1 METFL
6 TILLD
11 GLQFSSYL
19 FIVSAGL
26 TIIFGVMK
34 ILNVA
39 HGSFYA
45 WGAYT
50 AAFFI
55 GKFSDM
61 GMPDAIGFLIIVAAA
76 IVVGLILGFVIEQGI
91 LKYMYHRDEV
101 LIVLATFGLFLVLED
116 IILIAFGTD
125 PYFAYQPMALLDSVE
140 LGGIVRDVYGLTLIA
155 VAALVALGC
164 WYLLN
169 KTKWGT
175 LLKAVIYDREMGISM
190 GINVPLVY
198 TLTFIGGAILGGLGG
213 AYIAPTISVAPGLG
227 TEVIVLSFAVVVVGG
242 MGSIAGAAIGS
253 IIIGNNK
260 NRMVNVVVV
269 DPPEPFISF
278 RYRCDSRFELT
289 QLEDMLVDNKSYG
302 LFVIDRSEAAYGIA
316 SGKRI
321 HVQEHLVSNIMGKHR
336 QGGQSAQRFERLI
349 EEAAHNF
356 FKRATE
362 HACNYWLPNLENI
375 QAVII
380 GGPGAT
386 KDFVVKND
394 YFHHEITKK
403 IAKTTFDVG
412 YSNESGVREL
422 VDNAGDLMGEIEL
435 DQERQS
441 MNVFLRELVQQQP
454 KATYGEAMIRQAL
467 EGGAVSTLLISE
479 SLRKNIV
486 ELECQSCQHTWSATL
501 NRNQALPACPSCKAK
516 DDAIKEVGSKSLID
530 HLSELALASRS
541 EVVFISIDT
550 EEGAQLMNGFGG
562 LAAVLR
568 YPIM

>member
-34 ILNVA
+34 ILNVC

-61 GMPDAIGFLIIVAAA
+61 GMPDALGFLIIIAAA
-76 IVVGLILGFVIEQGI
+76 IAVGLVLGFIIEQGI

-125 PYFAYQPMALLDSVE
+125 PYFAYQPMALLDAVE
-140 LGGIVRDVYGLTLIA
+140 LGGIIRDVYGLTLIG
-155 VAALVALGC
+155 VAALVAVGC
-164 WYLLN
+164 WWLLN

-198 TLTFIGGAILGGLGG
+198 TMTFIGGAILGGLGG

-253 IIIGNNK
+253 
-260 NRMVNVVVV
+260 
-269 DPPEPFISF
+269 
-278 RYRCDSRFELT
+278 
-289 QLEDMLVDNKSYG
+289 
-302 LFVIDRSEAAYGIA
+302 
-316 SGKRI
+316 
-321 HVQEHLVSNIMGKHR
+321 
-336 QGGQSAQRFERLI
+336 
-349 EEAAHNF
+349 
-356 FKRATE
+356 
-362 HACNYWLPNLENI
+362 
-375 QAVII
+375 VII
-380 GGPGAT
+380 GLLRALAVHELPQVEL
-386 KDFVVKND
+386 FVVFAVMAIVLVFRPEGLFAPAKPR
-394 YFHHEITKK
+394 K
-403 IAKTTFDVG
+403 I
-412 YSNESGVREL
+412 
-422 VDNAGDLMGEIEL
+422 
-435 DQERQS
+435 
-441 MNVFLRELVQQQP
+441 
-454 KATYGEAMIRQAL
+454 
-467 EGGAVSTLLISE
+467 
-479 SLRKNIV
+479 
-486 ELECQSCQHTWSATL
+486 
-501 NRNQALPACPSCKAK
+501 
-516 DDAIKEVGSKSLID
+516 
-530 HLSELALASRS
+530 
-541 EVVFISIDT
+541 
-550 EEGAQLMNGFGG
+550 
-562 LAAVLR
+562 
-568 YPIM
+568 

>member
-1 METFL
+1 MELFLTLLLSFYYGGSVVEAAL

-61 GMPDAIGFLIIVAAA
+61 GLPDALGFLIIVAAA
-76 IVVGLILGFVIEQGI
+76 IVVGVILGFIIEQGI
-91 LKYMYHRDEV
+91 LKHMYERDEV

-140 LGGIVRDVYGLTLIA
+140 LGGITRDVYGMTLIG
-155 VAALVALGC
+155 VAAVVAVGC
-164 WYLLN
+164 WWLLN

-175 LLKAVIYDREMGISM
+175 LLKAVIFDREMGISM

-253 IIIGNNK
+253 LIIGIL
-260 NRMVNVVVV
+260 RAIAVHELPQVELFVVFAVMAIV
-269 DPPEPFISF
+269 LVFRPE
-278 RYRCDSRFELT
+278 
-289 QLEDMLVDNKSYG
+289 G
-302 LFVIDRSEAAYGIA
+302 LFAPAKPR
-316 SGKRI
+316 
-321 HVQEHLVSNIMGKHR
+321 
-336 QGGQSAQRFERLI
+336 
-349 EEAAHNF
+349 
-356 FKRATE
+356 
-362 HACNYWLPNLENI
+362 
-375 QAVII
+375 
-380 GGPGAT
+380 
-386 KDFVVKND
+386 
-394 YFHHEITKK
+394 K
-403 IAKTTFDVG
+403 I
-412 YSNESGVREL
+412 
-422 VDNAGDLMGEIEL
+422 
-435 DQERQS
+435 
-441 MNVFLRELVQQQP
+441 
-454 KATYGEAMIRQAL
+454 
-467 EGGAVSTLLISE
+467 
-479 SLRKNIV
+479 
-486 ELECQSCQHTWSATL
+486 
-501 NRNQALPACPSCKAK
+501 
-516 DDAIKEVGSKSLID
+516 
-530 HLSELALASRS
+530 
-541 EVVFISIDT
+541 
-550 EEGAQLMNGFGG
+550 
-562 LAAVLR
+562 
-568 YPIM
+568 

>member
-61 GMPDAIGFLIIVAAA
+61 GMPDALGFLIIIAAA
-76 IVVGLILGFVIEQGI
+76 ISVGLVLGFIIEQGL

-125 PYFAYQPMALLDSVE
+125 PYFAYQPMALLDAVE
-140 LGGIVRDVYGLTLIA
+140 IGGIIRDVYGLTLIG
-155 VAALVALGC
+155 VAALVAVGC
-164 WYLLN
+164 WWLLN

-190 GINVPLVY
+190 GINVPMVY
-198 TLTFIGGAILGGLGG
+198 TMTFIGGAVLGGLGG

-253 IIIGNNK
+253 
-260 NRMVNVVVV
+260 
-269 DPPEPFISF
+269 
-278 RYRCDSRFELT
+278 
-289 QLEDMLVDNKSYG
+289 
-302 LFVIDRSEAAYGIA
+302 
-316 SGKRI
+316 
-321 HVQEHLVSNIMGKHR
+321 
-336 QGGQSAQRFERLI
+336 
-349 EEAAHNF
+349 
-356 FKRATE
+356 
-362 HACNYWLPNLENI
+362 
-375 QAVII
+375 VII
-380 GGPGAT
+380 GLLRALAVHELPQVEL
-386 KDFVVKND
+386 FVVFAVMAIVLVFRPEGLFAPAKPR
-394 YFHHEITKK
+394 K
-403 IAKTTFDVG
+403 I
-412 YSNESGVREL
+412 
-422 VDNAGDLMGEIEL
+422 
-435 DQERQS
+435 
-441 MNVFLRELVQQQP
+441 
-454 KATYGEAMIRQAL
+454 
-467 EGGAVSTLLISE
+467 
-479 SLRKNIV
+479 
-486 ELECQSCQHTWSATL
+486 
-501 NRNQALPACPSCKAK
+501 
-516 DDAIKEVGSKSLID
+516 
-530 HLSELALASRS
+530 
-541 EVVFISIDT
+541 
-550 EEGAQLMNGFGG
+550 
-562 LAAVLR
+562 
-568 YPIM
+568 

>member
-11 GLQFSSYL
+11 GLQFSAYL

-61 GMPDAIGFLIIVAAA
+61 GMPDAMGFLIIIIAA
-76 IVVGLILGFVIEQGI
+76 IVVGLVLGFIIEQGI

-140 LGGIVRDVYGLTLIA
+140 LGGITRDVYGITLIG
-155 VAALVALGC
+155 VAAVVAVGC
-164 WYLLN
+164 WWLLN
-169 KTKWGT
+169 RTKWGT
-175 LLKAVIYDREMGISM
+175 LLKAVIFDREMGISM

-253 IIIGNNK
+253 LIIGLL
-260 NRMVNVVVV
+260 RAIAVHELPQVELFVVFAVMAVV
-269 DPPEPFISF
+269 LVFRPE
-278 RYRCDSRFELT
+278 
-289 QLEDMLVDNKSYG
+289 G
-302 LFVIDRSEAAYGIA
+302 LFAPAKPR
-316 SGKRI
+316 
-321 HVQEHLVSNIMGKHR
+321 
-336 QGGQSAQRFERLI
+336 
-349 EEAAHNF
+349 
-356 FKRATE
+356 
-362 HACNYWLPNLENI
+362 
-375 QAVII
+375 
-380 GGPGAT
+380 
-386 KDFVVKND
+386 
-394 YFHHEITKK
+394 K
-403 IAKTTFDVG
+403 I
-412 YSNESGVREL
+412 
-422 VDNAGDLMGEIEL
+422 
-435 DQERQS
+435 
-441 MNVFLRELVQQQP
+441 
-454 KATYGEAMIRQAL
+454 
-467 EGGAVSTLLISE
+467 
-479 SLRKNIV
+479 
-486 ELECQSCQHTWSATL
+486 
-501 NRNQALPACPSCKAK
+501 
-516 DDAIKEVGSKSLID
+516 
-530 HLSELALASRS
+530 
-541 EVVFISIDT
+541 
-550 EEGAQLMNGFGG
+550 
-562 LAAVLR
+562 
-568 YPIM
+568 

>member
-61 GMPDAIGFLIIVAAA
+61 GMPDALGFLIIIAAA
-76 IVVGLILGFVIEQGI
+76 ISVGLVLGFIIEQGL

-125 PYFAYQPMALLDSVE
+125 PYFAYQPMALLDAVE
-140 LGGIVRDVYGLTLIA
+140 IGGIIRDVYGLTLIG
-155 VAALVALGC
+155 VATLVAVGC
-164 WYLLN
+164 WWLLN

-190 GINVPLVY
+190 GINVPMVY

-253 IIIGNNK
+253 
-260 NRMVNVVVV
+260 
-269 DPPEPFISF
+269 
-278 RYRCDSRFELT
+278 
-289 QLEDMLVDNKSYG
+289 
-302 LFVIDRSEAAYGIA
+302 
-316 SGKRI
+316 
-321 HVQEHLVSNIMGKHR
+321 
-336 QGGQSAQRFERLI
+336 
-349 EEAAHNF
+349 
-356 FKRATE
+356 
-362 HACNYWLPNLENI
+362 
-375 QAVII
+375 VII
-380 GGPGAT
+380 GLLRALAVHELPQVEL
-386 KDFVVKND
+386 FVVFAVMAIVLVFRPEGLFAPAKPR
-394 YFHHEITKK
+394 K
-403 IAKTTFDVG
+403 I
-412 YSNESGVREL
+412 
-422 VDNAGDLMGEIEL
+422 
-435 DQERQS
+435 
-441 MNVFLRELVQQQP
+441 
-454 KATYGEAMIRQAL
+454 
-467 EGGAVSTLLISE
+467 
-479 SLRKNIV
+479 
-486 ELECQSCQHTWSATL
+486 
-501 NRNQALPACPSCKAK
+501 
-516 DDAIKEVGSKSLID
+516 
-530 HLSELALASRS
+530 
-541 EVVFISIDT
+541 
-550 EEGAQLMNGFGG
+550 
-562 LAAVLR
+562 
-568 YPIM
+568 

>member
-61 GMPDAIGFLIIVAAA
+61 GMPDAIGFLVIIVAA
-76 IVVGLILGFVIEQGI
+76 IVVGLILGFIIEQGI
-91 LKYMYHRDEV
+91 LRYMYQRDEV

-125 PYFAYQPMALLDSVE
+125 PYFAYQPMALLGSVE
-140 LGGIVRDVYGLTLIA
+140 LGGITRDVYGLTLIG
-155 VAALVALGC
+155 VAALVAVGC

-198 TLTFIGGAILGGLGG
+198 TLTFIGGAVLGGLGG

-253 IIIGNNK
+253 LIIGIL
-260 NRMVNVVVV
+260 RAIAVHELPQVELFVVFAVMAVV
-269 DPPEPFISF
+269 LVFRPE
-278 RYRCDSRFELT
+278 
-289 QLEDMLVDNKSYG
+289 G
-302 LFVIDRSEAAYGIA
+302 LFAPAKPR
-316 SGKRI
+316 
-321 HVQEHLVSNIMGKHR
+321 
-336 QGGQSAQRFERLI
+336 
-349 EEAAHNF
+349 
-356 FKRATE
+356 
-362 HACNYWLPNLENI
+362 
-375 QAVII
+375 
-380 GGPGAT
+380 
-386 KDFVVKND
+386 
-394 YFHHEITKK
+394 K
-403 IAKTTFDVG
+403 I
-412 YSNESGVREL
+412 
-422 VDNAGDLMGEIEL
+422 
-435 DQERQS
+435 
-441 MNVFLRELVQQQP
+441 
-454 KATYGEAMIRQAL
+454 
-467 EGGAVSTLLISE
+467 
-479 SLRKNIV
+479 
-486 ELECQSCQHTWSATL
+486 
-501 NRNQALPACPSCKAK
+501 
-516 DDAIKEVGSKSLID
+516 
-530 HLSELALASRS
+530 
-541 EVVFISIDT
+541 
-550 EEGAQLMNGFGG
+550 
-562 LAAVLR
+562 
-568 YPIM
+568 

>member
-1 METFL
+1 MEAAL

-61 GMPDAIGFLIIVAAA
+61 GLPDALGFLIIVAAA
-76 IVVGLILGFVIEQGI
+76 IVVGVILGFIIEQGI
-91 LKYMYHRDEV
+91 LKHMYERDEV

-140 LGGIVRDVYGLTLIA
+140 LGGITRDVYGMTLIG
-155 VAALVALGC
+155 VAAVVAVDC
-164 WYLLN
+164 WWLLN

-175 LLKAVIYDREMGISM
+175 LLKAVIFDREMGISM

-253 IIIGNNK
+253 LIIGIL
-260 NRMVNVVVV
+260 RAIAVHELPQVELFVVFAVMAIV
-269 DPPEPFISF
+269 LVFRPE
-278 RYRCDSRFELT
+278 
-289 QLEDMLVDNKSYG
+289 G
-302 LFVIDRSEAAYGIA
+302 LFAPAKPR
-316 SGKRI
+316 
-321 HVQEHLVSNIMGKHR
+321 
-336 QGGQSAQRFERLI
+336 
-349 EEAAHNF
+349 
-356 FKRATE
+356 
-362 HACNYWLPNLENI
+362 
-375 QAVII
+375 
-380 GGPGAT
+380 
-386 KDFVVKND
+386 
-394 YFHHEITKK
+394 K
-403 IAKTTFDVG
+403 I
-412 YSNESGVREL
+412 
-422 VDNAGDLMGEIEL
+422 
-435 DQERQS
+435 
-441 MNVFLRELVQQQP
+441 
-454 KATYGEAMIRQAL
+454 
-467 EGGAVSTLLISE
+467 
-479 SLRKNIV
+479 
-486 ELECQSCQHTWSATL
+486 
-501 NRNQALPACPSCKAK
+501 
-516 DDAIKEVGSKSLID
+516 
-530 HLSELALASRS
+530 
-541 EVVFISIDT
+541 
-550 EEGAQLMNGFGG
+550 
-562 LAAVLR
+562 
-568 YPIM
+568 

>member
-11 GLQFSSYL
+11 GLQFSAYL

-61 GMPDAIGFLIIVAAA
+61 GMPDAMGFLIIILAA
-76 IVVGLILGFVIEQGI
+76 IVVGLVLGFIIEQGI

-140 LGGIVRDVYGLTLIA
+140 LGGITRDVYGITLIG
-155 VAALVALGC
+155 VAAVVAVGC
-164 WYLLN
+164 WWLLN
-169 KTKWGT
+169 RTKWGT
-175 LLKAVIYDREMGISM
+175 LLKAVIFDREMGISM

-253 IIIGNNK
+253 LIIGLL
-260 NRMVNVVVV
+260 RAIAVHELPQVELFVVFAVMAVV
-269 DPPEPFISF
+269 LVFRPE
-278 RYRCDSRFELT
+278 
-289 QLEDMLVDNKSYG
+289 G
-302 LFVIDRSEAAYGIA
+302 LFAPAKPR
-316 SGKRI
+316 
-321 HVQEHLVSNIMGKHR
+321 
-336 QGGQSAQRFERLI
+336 
-349 EEAAHNF
+349 
-356 FKRATE
+356 
-362 HACNYWLPNLENI
+362 
-375 QAVII
+375 
-380 GGPGAT
+380 
-386 KDFVVKND
+386 
-394 YFHHEITKK
+394 K
-403 IAKTTFDVG
+403 I
-412 YSNESGVREL
+412 
-422 VDNAGDLMGEIEL
+422 
-435 DQERQS
+435 
-441 MNVFLRELVQQQP
+441 
-454 KATYGEAMIRQAL
+454 
-467 EGGAVSTLLISE
+467 
-479 SLRKNIV
+479 
-486 ELECQSCQHTWSATL
+486 
-501 NRNQALPACPSCKAK
+501 
-516 DDAIKEVGSKSLID
+516 
-530 HLSELALASRS
+530 
-541 EVVFISIDT
+541 
-550 EEGAQLMNGFGG
+550 
-562 LAAVLR
+562 
-568 YPIM
+568 